1 MKEALDKEGLKT
13 YLMVQPVG
21 YHTPDTEIGFVDLP
35 ETPFGKW
42 DFKLLSELPI
52 HLLFFYFVKI
62 KSILVECKISQ
73 LSRRL
78 IIMPRPIYARSSSR
92 PRGTPANRV
101 CP

>member
-42 DFKLLSELPI
+42 FL
-52 HLLFFYFVKI
+52 
-62 KSILVECKISQ
+62 
-73 LSRRL
+73 
-78 IIMPRPIYARSSSR
+78 
-92 PRGTPANRV
+92 TP
-101 CP
+101 